1 MTKFKDVSEKT
12 MVQDK
17 TPLNKILVEIRR
29 IGWEIQKINDHAL
42 TLAGSLAE
50 TFGYR
55 GRIYEAHP
63 SVGKEWAFTDEKP
76 VLVDGKNTRSCIDFG
91 GLKKLTRPDH
101 EFIRATQYMD
111 LFLPSLLLNTPHLL
125 FIYIIS
131 RRGIT
136 RGYPWKDFSVLPSG
150 FNATKHAFFYI
161 ADPDHNPE
169 RGEQWT
175 EPYVCPLTR
184 RWMATCSSP
193 VYSSDQFKGVVGI
206 DVNLQSII
214 EPLGHFLNETLG
226 GYGCLVSP
234 NGNLIVS
241 SDEGMHN
248 LRDDQVLLVNKWD
261 EMKCR
266 YQQFL
271 DNIEVG
277 EVTLASG
284 RADVLHA
291 HVSANNW
298 DLFCILP
305 KSKRR
310 SMNISVPL
318 AEANTMPIYRP
329 APSMGEKTH
338 QPMMSFLSSFN
349 ESLKN
354 IDKLIEGTTMIGR
367 GMLDHRINVERK
379 DEIGLLAL
387 SINKMAGELQK
398 RRDDLASA
406 YKKMSQMDR
415 LSALGRLT
423 AGIAHEI
430 NNPLSII
437 SNYIQVLVRDSNVHS
452 GTKKDLVIIQEE
464 IDRASGII
472 RGLLNFSGKSVT
484 EKSMVWIN
492 EILQKTLDLVKFE
505 VKRLNITL
513 IEKYNERLP
522 FILGNPTHLQQ
533 AFLNI
538 LLNSVESMTE
548 GGKLTVTTK
557 RKKSMTRTNNIPLI
571 EVSITDTGQG
581 IEKKYLN
588 EIFDPFFTV
597 KGHRK
602 GTGLGLSITYGVIR
616 EHGGTIDLS
625 SRIGKG
631 TAVKIT
637 LPVSDQQG

>member
-1 MTKFKDVSEKT
+1 
-12 MVQDK
+12 
-17 TPLNKILVEIRR
+17 
-29 IGWEIQKINDHAL
+29 
-42 TLAGSLAE
+42 
-50 TFGYR
+50 
-55 GRIYEAHP
+55 
-63 SVGKEWAFTDEKP
+63 
-76 VLVDGKNTRSCIDFG
+76 
-91 GLKKLTRPDH
+91 
-101 EFIRATQYMD
+101 
-111 LFLPSLLLNTPHLL
+111 
-125 FIYIIS
+125 
-131 RRGIT
+131 
-136 RGYPWKDFSVLPSG
+136 
-150 FNATKHAFFYI
+150 
-161 ADPDHNPE
+161 
-169 RGEQWT
+169 
-175 EPYVCPLTR
+175 
-184 RWMATCSSP
+184 
-193 VYSSDQFKGVVGI
+193 
-206 DVNLQSII
+206 
-214 EPLGHFLNETLG
+214 
-226 GYGCLVSP
+226 
-234 NGNLIVS
+234 
-241 SDEGMHN
+241 
-248 LRDDQVLLVNKWD
+248 
-261 EMKCR
+261 
-266 YQQFL
+266 
-271 DNIEVG
+271 
-277 EVTLASG
+277 
-284 RADVLHA
+284 
-291 HVSANNW
+291 
-298 DLFCILP
+298 
-305 KSKRR
+305 
-310 SMNISVPL
+310 
-318 AEANTMPIYRP
+318 
-329 APSMGEKTH
+329 MGEKTH

-367 GMLDHRINVERK
+367 GMLEHRINVERK

-484 EKSMVWIN
+484 EKGTVWIN

-513 IEKYNERLP
+513 IEKYNEGLP

-557 RKKSMTRTNNIPLI
+557 QKKGMTRTNNIPLI

-625 SRIGKG
+625 SRVGKG
-631 TAVKIT
+631 TAIKIT
-637 LPVSDQQG
+637 LPASDQQG